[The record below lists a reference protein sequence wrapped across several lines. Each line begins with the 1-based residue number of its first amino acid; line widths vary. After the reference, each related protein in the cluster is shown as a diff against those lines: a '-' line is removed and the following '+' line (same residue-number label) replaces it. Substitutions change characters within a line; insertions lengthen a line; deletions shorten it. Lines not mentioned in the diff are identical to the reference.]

1 MICTLL
7 CYQDDIIS
15 TIQKV
20 TSSLLPKGW
29 HDFDFCD
36 LQIYYLRLRGEI
48 LRNNIHYAY
57 KESQNCS
64 HQEYFLSKRNVC
76 SHLLSVMSCFD
87 QSTLLINIS
96 PPGRGQQVCYV
107 SAKMFVTLKPTKTL
121 GTADT
126 HFSPLKPHPHF
137 PTEILRHEIMTNL
150 EFSPATFTR
159 SGRPYL

>member
-1 MICTLL
+1 MVRPIVWPAPDTSWHRDLWLWRKETRHTSSASSVLCYWVSGLYKPKAWHHLWSVTLL

-20 TSSLLPKGW
+20 TSSSLPKGW
-29 HDFDFCD
+29 HDFDFCY

-96 PPGRGQQVCYV
+96 PPGGGNKCV
-107 SAKMFVTLKPTKTL
+107 MFLLKCL
-121 GTADT
+121 
-126 HFSPLKPHPHF
+126 
-137 PTEILRHEIMTNL
+137 
-150 EFSPATFTR
+150 
-159 SGRPYL
+159 

>member
-1 MICTLL
+1 M
-7 CYQDDIIS
+7 QKVDIIS
-15 TIQKV
+15 AIQKMFYFCWW
-20 TSSLLPKGW
+20 LLWPANLLSTV
-29 HDFDFCD
+29 HRVEF
-36 LQIYYLRLRGEI
+36 
-48 LRNNIHYAY
+48 Y
-57 KESQNCS
+57 KITYIRTRKVKLF
-64 HQEYFLSKRNVC
+64 HMKKKYFLSWRNDR

-96 PPGRGQQVCYV
+96 PPRRGQQVCYV

-137 PTEILRHEIMTNL
+137 PTDILRHENMTNL